1 MIDPLP
7 RDLRL
12 VRDRVRACA
21 NAFDLLERALIAREW
36 NLKTDADRVD
46 AAYAKIERTLVEAA
60 DLIGIQP
67 KERMALVNQITKLQ
81 AENAR
86 LTTNRPASMEAAA

>member
-81 AENAR
+81 AENAH
-86 LTTNRPASMEAAA
+86 LMMTRPGGKAA